1 MNLSIVIP
9 VFNESESL
17 MILSNEI
24 RSVMLQLGYSYE
36 VIFIDDGSTDKSW
49 TIMKS
54 LSENNNTKSIR
65 FKKNI
70 GKSAALDVGFL
81 HAKGEVIITMD
92 SDLQDDPREIPAL
105 YKMIKDDGYDLVSGW
120 KKNRLD
126 PVSKTIPTKLYNW
139 ATRIVSGITLH
150 DFNCGLKAYSADAL
164 KDVRLS
170 GEMHRYIPLLV
181 KNEGYDKI
189 GEKIIN
195 HRKRSY
201 GKTKYG
207 GWNRFSNGLLD
218 LISISFLHK
227 FGKAPMH
234 LFGLLGI
241 LFFLTGFLIAAYLTY
256 AKFILMEFNMT
267 DRPLFY
273 LGMLCMLIGSQLFL
287 AGFLGELIIRNK
299 PLSNMQKISQK
310 IGF

>member
-9 VFNESESL
+9 VFNEAESL
-17 MILSNEI
+17 TILSNEI
-24 RSVMLQLGYSYE
+24 STVISNLDYSYE
-36 VIFIDDGSTDKSW
+36 IIFIDDGSTDESW
-49 TIMKS
+49 NIIQS
-54 LSENNNTKSIR
+54 LSMEKHIKGIR
-65 FKKNI
+65 FKKNL

-81 HAKGEVIITMD
+81 HAQGNVVITMD
-92 SDLQDDPREIPAL
+92 SDLQDDPNEIPEL
-105 YKMIKDDGYDLVSGW
+105 YKMISQDGYDLVSGW

-126 PVSKTIPTKLYNW
+126 PLSKTIPTKLYNW
-139 ATRIVSGITLH
+139 ATRVMSGISLH
-150 DFNCGLKAYSADAL
+150 DFNCGLKAYSIDAIRH
-164 KDVRLS
+164 VRLS

-181 KNEGYDKI
+181 KNEGYNHI

-195 HRKRSY
+195 HRKRTY
-201 GKTKYG
+201 GETKYG

-227 FGKAPMH
+227 FGKTPMH

-241 LFFLTGFLIAAYLTY
+241 LFFLTGFIIAAYLTY
-256 AKFILMEFNMT
+256 AKFILLQFNMT

-273 LGMLCMLIGSQLFL
+273 FGMLCMIIGTQLFL
-287 AGFLGELIIRNK
+287 SGFLGELIIRNK
-299 PLSNMQKISQK
+299 PISNLEKISQK

>member
-1 MNLSIVIP
+1 MNLSIIIP

-17 MILSNEI
+17 IILSDEI
-24 RSVMLQLGYSYE
+24 HSVMLDLQYSYE
-36 VIFIDDGSTDKSW
+36 IIFIDDGSTDESW
-49 TIMKS
+49 SIIQS
-54 LSENNNTKSIR
+54 LSVHNSTKSIR

-70 GKSAALDVGFL
+70 GKSAALDVGFFY
-81 HAKGEVIITMD
+81 AQGEVVITMD

-105 YKMIKDDGYDLVSGW
+105 YNMIKLDGYDLVSGW

-126 PVSKTIPTKLYNW
+126 PLSKTIPTKLYNW
-139 ATRIVSGITLH
+139 ATRIVSGISLH
-150 DFNCGLKAYSADAL
+150 DFNCGLKAYSNDAL
-164 KDVRLS
+164 KDIRLS

-201 GKTKYG
+201 GVTKYG

-227 FGKAPMH
+227 FGRAPMH

-241 LFFLTGFLIAAYLTY
+241 VFFSIGFIIAVYLTY
-256 AKFILMEFNMT
+256 AKVILMEFNMT

-299 PLSNMQKISQK
+299 PQNSIDKISQK

>member
-1 MNLSIVIP
+1 MNLSIIIP

-17 MILSNEI
+17 IILSDEI
-24 RSVMLQLGYSYE
+24 HSVMLDLQYSYE
-36 VIFIDDGSTDKSW
+36 IIFIDDGSTDESW
-49 TIMKS
+49 SIIQS
-54 LSENNNTKSIR
+54 LSVHNSIKSIK

-70 GKSAALDVGFL
+70 GKSAALDVGFFY
-81 HAKGEVIITMD
+81 AQGEVVITMD

-105 YKMIKDDGYDLVSGW
+105 YNMIKLDGYDLVSGW

-126 PVSKTIPTKLYNW
+126 PLSKTIPTKLYNW
-139 ATRIVSGITLH
+139 ATRIVSGISLH
-150 DFNCGLKAYSADAL
+150 DFNCGLKAYSNDAL
-164 KDVRLS
+164 KDIRLS

-201 GKTKYG
+201 GVTKYG

-227 FGKAPMH
+227 FGRAPMH

-241 LFFLTGFLIAAYLTY
+241 VFFSIGFIIAVYLTY
-256 AKFILMEFNMT
+256 AKVILMEFNMT

-299 PLSNMQKISQK
+299 PQNSIDKISQK

>member
-1 MNLSIVIP
+1 MNLSIIIP

-17 MILSNEI
+17 IILSDEI
-24 RSVMLQLGYSYE
+24 HSVMLDLQYSYE
-36 VIFIDDGSTDKSW
+36 IIFIDDGSTDESW
-49 TIMKS
+49 SIIQS
-54 LSENNNTKSIR
+54 LSVHNSTKSIR

-70 GKSAALDVGFL
+70 GKSAALDVGFFY
-81 HAKGEVIITMD
+81 AQGEVVITMD

-105 YKMIKDDGYDLVSGW
+105 YNMIKLDGYDLVSGW

-126 PVSKTIPTKLYNW
+126 PLSKTIPTKLYNW
-139 ATRIVSGITLH
+139 ATRIVSGISLH
-150 DFNCGLKAYSADAL
+150 DFNCGLKAYSNDAL
-164 KDVRLS
+164 KDIRLS

-201 GKTKYG
+201 GVTKYG

-227 FGKAPMH
+227 FGRAPMH

-241 LFFLTGFLIAAYLTY
+241 VFFSIGFIIAVYLTY
-256 AKFILMEFNMT
+256 AKVILMEFNMT

-299 PLSNMQKISQK
+299 PQNSTDKISQK

>member
-36 VIFIDDGSTDKSW
+36 VIFIDDGSTDESW

-54 LSENNNTKSIR
+54 LSENNSTKSIR

-81 HAKGEVIITMD
+81 HAKGEVVITMD

-256 AKFILMEFNMT
+256 AKFMLMEFNMT

-273 LGMLCMLIGSQLFL
+273 LGMLCMLIGPQLFL

-299 PLSNMQKISQK
+299 PFSNMQKISQK